1 MTILRTLVAGCSL
14 AVVAAAAGS
23 EAQAQTAAD
32 LFDRSTLQEIRLRVN
47 SRDLQQLRDHYQEN
61 TYYQADFQWR
71 NMRVRNVGIRSRGGA
86 SRNPVKPMFR
96 VDFNRYTS
104 GQQFLGLKSLVLDN
118 AWQDGSFV
126 AESTAMAFFERM
138 GQASSRESFCRLYIN
153 DVYSGVYVIV
163 ESVDSGYVTRT
174 LNEKGG
180 YLFSYEYVQPFYGEY
195 LGDDYAPYKR
205 LFQPQTHELEADT
218 ILYSPIRDLFKEV
231 NHEDD
236 SVWRDRVEQ
245 FLDINRLVTHV
256 AIETFLAENDGFL
269 GANGMNNFYLYRPAD
284 STRHRL
290 FPWDKDNTFVNPLF
304 DLMTRVDENVIFR
317 RLMAYPDLRA
327 LYFQVLEA
335 CAQSAAEDNWLETEI
350 TRSAAVVAES
360 VRADTLKP
368 FSSEAFDGAVEL
380 LQVFARTRSA
390 FVLRELDRL
399 RKQP

>member
-1 MTILRTLVAGCSL
+1 MTALRTLVAGSVI
-14 AVVAAAAGS
+14 AIVAAGA

-47 SRDLQQLRDHYQEN
+47 SRDLQQLRDHFQEN
-61 TYYQADFQWR
+61 TYYSADLLWR
-71 NMRVRNVGIRSRGGA
+71 GIRVRNVGIRSRGGA
-86 SRNPVKPMFR
+86 SRNPLKPALR
-96 VDFNRYTS
+96 VDFNRYIK

-153 DVYSGVYVIV
+153 DVFSGVYVIV
-163 ESVDSGYVTRT
+163 ESVDADYVTRT

-180 YLFSYEYVQPFYGEY
+180 YLFSYQYLQPFYGEY
-195 LGDDYAPYKR
+195 PGDDYEPYKR
-205 LFQPQTHELEADT
+205 MFEAQTHELEADT

-245 FLDINRLVTHV
+245 FLDVNRLVTHV